1 MRLDAYSDDM
11 LHFAIR
17 HQNFAGI
24 AFYIKYMWT
33 VLHDKFPEEVTHDTM
48 TSKMSDVNS
57 TEVFIAKNDF
67 GTNVKYY
74 NGKLKELYDICDLLG
89 VVFPS
94 EQEDKHTYID
104 DKYVVKKFI

>member
-17 HQNFAGI
+17 PQNFVGI

-33 VLHDKFPEEVTHDTM
+33 VLHDKFPEEVTYDAMVT
-48 TSKMSDVNS
+48 KMSGVDS
-57 TEVFIAKNDF
+57 TEGFIAKNDF
-67 GTNVKYY
+67 ATNVKYY
-74 NGKLKELYDICDLLG
+74 NVKLKELYDVCDSLG

-94 EQEDKHTYID
+94 EHKNGHAYL
-104 DKYVVKKFI
+104 